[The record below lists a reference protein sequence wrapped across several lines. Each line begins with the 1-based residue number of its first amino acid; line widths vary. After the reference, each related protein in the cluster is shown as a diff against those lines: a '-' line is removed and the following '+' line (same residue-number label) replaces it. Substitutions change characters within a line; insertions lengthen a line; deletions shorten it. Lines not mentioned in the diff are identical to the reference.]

1 MKQKSRI
8 KNDYKTPLTLPRR
21 ARPNRHWPLRW
32 VALGLGSVALGVVM
46 AKSQEPVAATSA
58 ASTPA
63 AALQRADLALPAAPE
78 TGPTPSVE
86 ADAAAAIARWRTLA
100 VARGDTFARLLSDAG
115 VDRRLVHALATAGK
129 LGASLARLHPGDEL
143 RLGFGPEG
151 ALQRVVHRSSPERKL
166 VFQRDGDRFEGRAV
180 EEPLERRLHHTHGEI
195 DSSLFQAGAE
205 AGLSNRLIMD
215 LVGIFGWDI
224 DFVLDIRDG
233 DRFTVVYETFY
244 KKGELVREGDIV
256 AAEFINQG
264 RTFRAVRYT
273 DPTGDTAYFEPDGTS
288 MRKAFLRS
296 PVKFTRISSRYGQ
309 RRHPVLGAMR
319 DHNGV
324 DYAAPTGTP
333 VRVTGDGRIELRGRK
348 GGYGNMIVVRHGG
361 RYSTAYAHLS
371 GFARGQATGN
381 HVEQGDVIGYVGSTG
396 QSTGPHLHYE
406 FRVNGVHRDPLT
418 VEFPSVDP
426 VPDAHREHFREHARP
441 LLAQL
446 DTLHRAYAARGR

>member
-1 MKQKSRI
+1 
-8 KNDYKTPLTLPRR
+8 
-21 ARPNRHWPLRW
+21 
-32 VALGLGSVALGVVM
+32 M
-46 AKSQEPVAATSA
+46 AKSQESVVATSA
-58 ASTPA
+58 PSAA
-63 AALQRADLALPAAPE
+63 VMQRAALSLPAGLE
-78 TGPTPSVE
+78 SRPTPRIE
-86 ADAAAAIARWRTLA
+86 ADAAAGIARWRTLA
-100 VARGDTFARLLSDAG
+100 VARGDTFARLLADAG
-115 VDRRLVHALATAGK
+115 IDRRLVHALVAAGDH
-129 LGASLARLHPGDEL
+129 GASLARLHPGEEL

-151 ALQRVVHRSSPERKL
+151 TLQRVVHRVSPERKL
-166 VFQRDGDRFEGRAV
+166 VFERDGDDFEGRAV
-180 EEPLERRLHHTHGEI
+180 NEPLERRLHHAHGEI
-195 DSSLFQAGAE
+195 DSSLFRAGAE

-233 DRFTVVYETFY
+233 DRFTVVYEAFY
-244 KKGELVREGDIV
+244 KQGELVRDGEIV

-264 RTFRAVRYT
+264 RIFRALRYT
-273 DPTGDTAYFEPDGTS
+273 DPTGDTAYFAPDGTS

-309 RRHPVLGAMR
+309 RRHPVLGTMR

-333 VRVTGDGRIELRGRK
+333 VRVTGDGRIELRKRK
-348 GGYGNMIVVRHGG
+348 GGYGNMVVVRHGG

-371 GFARGQATGN
+371 GFARGKAVGN

-426 VPDAHREHFREHARP
+426 VADAHRDHFREHIRP

-446 DTLHRAYAARGR
+446 DTLHRAYAARAR

>member
-1 MKQKSRI
+1 M
-8 KNDYKTPLTLPRR
+8 
-21 ARPNRHWPLRW
+21 
-32 VALGLGSVALGVVM
+32 ALGLGSVALGVVM
-46 AKSQEPVAATSA
+46 AKSQDPAAATSTPR
-58 ASTPA
+58 TPA
-63 AALQRADLALPAAPE
+63 AAMQHADLALPAGPATDPE
-78 TGPTPSVE
+78 PTVE
-86 ADAAAAIARWRTLA
+86 ADAAAGIARWRTLT
-100 VARGDTFARLLSDAG
+100 VARGDTFARLLAEAG
-115 VDRRLVHALATAGK
+115 IDRRLVHALTRAGDA
-129 LGASLARLHPGDEL
+129 GESLARLQPGEEL

-151 ALQRVVHRSSPERKL
+151 TLQRLVHRVSPERKR
-166 VFQRDGDRFEGRAV
+166 VFERDGDGFEGRAV
-180 EEPLERRLHHTHGEI
+180 EEPLERRLHYTHGEI
-195 DSSLFQAGAE
+195 DSSLFRAGAE
-205 AGLSNRLIMD
+205 AGLGNRLIMD

-244 KKGELVREGDIV
+244 KEGKPVREGEIV

-273 DPTGDTAYFEPDGTS
+273 DPSGDTAYFEPDGTS

-309 RRHPVLGAMR
+309 RRHPVLGTMR

-324 DYAAPTGTP
+324 DYAAPNGTP
-333 VRVTGDGRIELRGRK
+333 VRVTGDGRIEMRGRK

-371 GFARGQATGN
+371 GFARGQAAGS
-381 HVEQGDVIGYVGSTG
+381 HVEQGDIIGFVGSTG

-426 VPDAHREHFREHARP
+426 VADAHRAHFREQSRP

-446 DTLHRAYAARGR
+446 DTLHRAYAARTR